1 MKRKKVF
8 VAACAGMTAN
18 MASPTRNPE
27 VVLVTGASGGIGRA
41 VAEQFAKN
49 GAHIALVARGE
60 EGLEAA
66 RRQAEQLGAKAIA
79 IPTDVAD
86 PDQVESAAERAEREL
101 GPIDIWVNVAF
112 TNVFS
117 EFWDVTP
124 QEWRRLTDVT
134 YLGYVWGTMAAM
146 KRMRSRDRGTI
157 VQVGSALCYRS
168 IPLQS
173 PYCGAKSAIRGFT
186 DSIRCELIH
195 NKSRIKITMVQMPAV
210 NTPQFT
216 WNRVKSGLNHPQPL
230 PPIFQPEVAGRA
242 VYWAAHKTP
251 REMWVGFSSVLA
263 ILAQKFAPRVA
274 DVYLALTGYTSQ
286 QTNEPTKPDR
296 PDNLYEPADR
306 GKDFGSHG
314 EFDAKAKPR
323 SWETEL
329 IMNRQWVLGGLALAG
344 AAAGAMMLQRYANG
358 D

>member
-1 MKRKKVF
+1 MATKRKQ
-8 VAACAGMTAN
+8 
-18 MASPTRNPE
+18 SQI
-27 VVLVTGASGGIGRA
+27 VVITGASGGIGRA
-41 VAEQFAKN
+41 AVREFAKH
-49 GAHIALVARGE
+49 GATLALLARGE
-60 EGLEAA
+60 EGLDAA
-66 RRQAEQLGAKAIA
+66 RREAEDLGARAIA
-79 IPTDVAD
+79 IPTDVASYD
-86 PDQVESAAERAEREL
+86 EVETAAQRVENEL

-124 QEWRRLTDVT
+124 EEWRRLTDVT

-146 KRMRSRDRGTI
+146 KRMRPRNRGTI

-195 NKSRIKITMVQMPAV
+195 HRSKIRLTVVQMPAV

-230 PPIFQPEVAGRA
+230 PPIFQPEIAGRA
-242 VYWAAHKTP
+242 IYWAAQKSP
-251 REMWVGFSSVLA
+251 REMWVGGSTVLA
-263 ILAQKFAPRVA
+263 IMVQKIAPRIG
-274 DVYLALTGYTSQ
+274 DLWLALTGYKSQ
-286 QTNEPTKPDR
+286 QTPEPISPDR
-296 PDNLYEPADR
+296 PDNLYRPADTA
-306 GKDFGSHG
+306 KDFGAHG

-329 IMNRQWVLGGLALAG
+329 IMNRQWLLAGAALAG
-344 AAAGAMMLQRYANG
+344 AAAVTTAIRRRQ
-358 D
+358 

>member
-1 MKRKKVF
+1 MRNGKR
-8 VAACAGMTAN
+8 
-18 MASPTRNPE
+18 SE
-27 VVLVTGASGGIGRA
+27 VVVITGASGGIGRA
-41 VAEQFAKN
+41 AVREFARP
-49 GAHIALVARGE
+49 GARLALLARGQ
-60 EGLEAA
+60 EGLNAA
-66 RRQAEQLGAKAIA
+66 KRDAERRGATALA

-86 PDQVESAAERAEREL
+86 PQAVERAAERTEAEL

-124 QEWRRLTDVT
+124 DEWRRLTDVT
-134 YLGYVWGTMAAM
+134 YLGYVWGTMAAV
-146 KRMRSRDRGTI
+146 KRMRQRNRGTI

-186 DSIRCELIH
+186 DSLRCELIH
-195 NKSRIKITMVQMPAV
+195 SKSKIKLTIVQMPAV

-216 WNRVKSGLNHPQPL
+216 WNRVKSGLKHPQPL

-242 VYWAAHKTP
+242 IYWAAHKTP
-251 REMWVGFSSVLA
+251 REMWVGHSTVLA
-263 ILAQKFAPRVA
+263 ILVQKLAPRVA
-274 DVYLALTGYTSQ
+274 DLYLALTGYKSQ
-286 QTNEPTKPDR
+286 QTSEPIKAGR

-306 GKDFGSHG
+306 TKDFGAHG
-314 EFDAKAKPR
+314 EFDAQASPR
-323 SWETEL
+323 SWETQL

-344 AAAGAMMLQRYANG
+344 ATAGVLLLRNG
-358 D
+358 NGHSA